1 MGPCADCGGE
11 FLAASVQSH
20 SEEVDSIVDE
30 ADQRERPKRAR
41 VLRATDIIPPFD
53 NVPAPAEPAQQEPD
67 AAVENEWPED
77 STGDEPSPDGESS
90 PDAAADDIPKY
101 DLAENILAEQRR
113 VAARRR
119 RRTPSQPQE
128 ELPAQPELRSAEPIP
143 ADLPSED
150 LPELQRVVA
159 EIVARDIERLCRRSD
174 N

>member
-1 MGPCADCGGE
+1 MDD
-11 FLAASVQSH
+11 V
-20 SEEVDSIVDE
+20 
-30 ADQRERPKRAR
+30 DQRERPKRAR
-41 VLRATDIIPPFD
+41 VLRATDIMPPFD
-53 NVPAPAEPAQQEPD
+53 NVPAPADAGPAESPQPEPD
-67 AAVENEWPED
+67 AASDNEWPED

-119 RRTPSQPQE
+119 RRTPSQSQE
-128 ELPAQPELRSAEPIP
+128 ELPAQPEPRSAEPML

>member
-1 MGPCADCGGE
+1 MD
-11 FLAASVQSH
+11 
-20 SEEVDSIVDE
+20 EV
-30 ADQRERPKRAR
+30 DQRERPKRAR

-53 NVPAPAEPAQQEPD
+53 NVPAPAESPQPEPD
-67 AAVENEWPED
+67 AASDNEWPAD
-77 STGDEPSPDGESS
+77 STGDEPS

-119 RRTPSQPQE
+119 RRTPSLPQE
-128 ELPAQPELRSAEPIP
+128 ELPAQPEPRSAEPIL